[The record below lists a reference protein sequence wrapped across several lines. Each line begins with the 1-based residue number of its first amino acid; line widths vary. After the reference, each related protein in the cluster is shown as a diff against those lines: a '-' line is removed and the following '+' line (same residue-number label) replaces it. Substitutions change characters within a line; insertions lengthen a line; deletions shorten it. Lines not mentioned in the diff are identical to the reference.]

1 MAVTEDLSDFNIA
14 SASIKLKGARPTAVN
29 LSWTVHRVFEAIDSL
44 SLAERVRV
52 AMSLAE
58 KMSQEDLEKNI
69 KIGRNGVDFIE
80 EVARGKP
87 AC

>member
-1 MAVTEDLSDFNIA
+1 MIVAYGIALAVTEDSSDLNIA

-29 LSWTVHRVFEAIDSL
+29 LSLTVDRAFEAIDSL

-58 KMSQEDLEKNI
+58 KM
-69 KIGRNGVDFIE
+69 
-80 EVARGKP
+80 
-87 AC
+87 